1 MMSDDDDDVII
12 VGEQIIVKQQQNVPD
27 YRALEFKEG
36 LELDQPPFFKL
47 KAMSLLKLLPG
58 KGWARVAAVHLYL
71 AKCVQ
76 M

>member
-1 MMSDDDDDVII
+1 M
-12 VGEQIIVKQQQNVPD
+12 PD

-58 KGWARVAAVHLYL
+58 KGWARVAAVHLYI

-76 M
+76 MQD